1 MSVKIILED
10 DSEGPAAT
18 YSGAMPTPST
28 PPPQPLGL
36 HHDQQPAAPRTRL
49 QDLDALRAFA
59 LLGIFLV
66 NVQLFVEPAAL
77 TGAAPVYDDAASDLV
92 NAVVGALF
100 AGKFYILFSFLFGY
114 SFTLLWDAS
123 ARRGVAVVPVALR
136 RFLGLF
142 VLGLAHGL
150 LLFTGDILLTYALAG
165 LILLAA
171 RHASISA
178 ARTAAITITAI
189 MGVGLLGLAALLG
202 AVEQFGG
209 LSAEELSGAGF
220 GPAPELLR
228 TDYASYLAGAY
239 PLTLPN
245 LLLVQGP
252 VALAMFFLG
261 LAAAK
266 ARWIETTTAPRLR
279 RMLLIGLAVGLPGG
293 VASGWL
299 QVYAGTT
306 SGELL
311 AFALATLTGPFLT
324 AAYVAGLLL
333 AFRTGPGARL
343 RAAMAPAGRMA
354 LTNYVAQSAV
364 MALVFTSYGAGL
376 SGSVHPGTAVVLCLA
391 VWAAQL
397 GLSALWMRRF
407 ARGPLEGLHRALTY
421 WRAPRWT

>member
-1 MSVKIILED
+1 M
-10 DSEGPAAT
+10 
-18 YSGAMPTPST
+18 ST
-28 PPPQPLGL
+28 PATPASTQRRL
-36 HHDQQPAAPRTRL
+36 H
-49 QDLDALRAFA
+49 DLDALRAFA

-66 NVQLFVEPAAL
+66 NVQLFVDPAVL
-77 TGAAPVYDDAASDLV
+77 TGGPPAYDDAASRLV
-92 NAVVGALF
+92 NAVTGALF

-123 ARRGVAVVPVALR
+123 ARRGAGVVPVALR

-171 RHASISA
+171 RNASISA
-178 ARTAAITITAI
+178 GRTTAIVITAI
-189 MGVGLLGLAALLG
+189 MGVGLLGLAALLV
-202 AVEQFGG
+202 AVEQFGD
-209 LSAEELSGAGF
+209 LSAAELSGAGI
-220 GPAPELLR
+220 GPDPELLA
-228 TDYASYLAGAY
+228 TDYPAYLAAAY

-245 LLLVQGP
+245 MLLVQGP

-266 ARWIETTTAPRLR
+266 ARWIERTTAPQLR
-279 RMLLIGLAVGLPGG
+279 RVLAVGLAVGLPGG

-299 QVYAGTT
+299 QVYAGTL
-306 SGELL
+306 SGELF
-311 AFALATLTGPFLT
+311 AFAIATLTGPFLT

-354 LTNYVAQSAV
+354 LTNYLAQSAV
-364 MALVFTSYGAGL
+364 MALVFTSYGPSLLGIPAL
-376 SGSVHPGTAVVLCLA
+376 SGIVPPGGAVVLCVA

-407 ARGPLEGLHRALTY
+407 ARGPVEGLHRALTY
-421 WRAPRWT
+421 WRAPSWRSAPARK